1 MTVAALVYLAG
12 FVTMI
17 LAAAVRTPS
26 TEVRPAALLA
36 LMWPVILPLILLT
49 LLADAVGWTVDFDIV
64 GKLFGYRKPTNPATK
79 GFAVTV
85 FYFELRVFKAR
96 TAV

>member
-1 MTVAALVYLAG
+1 MIVAALVYLAG
-12 FVTMI
+12 FIIMM

-36 LMWPVILPLILLT
+36 LMWPVILPLILLM
-49 LLADAVGWTVDFDIV
+49 LLADAVGWTLDFDIV
-64 GKLFGYRKPTNPATK
+64 GKPFGYRKPTNPAAK

-85 FYFELRVFKAR
+85 FYFELRVFKGR
-96 TAV
+96 TV